1 MGLSFTDDQLRS
13 VSGEVMAIPALLLSL
28 ADQKAKAIQGKAD
41 TQAKD
46 NGNHAFF
53 DFFRSTIDLYHTEKK
68 HKDGVAKTSYLFQT
82 LDDGAAQ
89 RPGNLHYPTSPIWAQ
104 MKPKLIDSNN
114 GLPTSPFSPYEIA
127 QHPLITAK
135 ISELKTGFADGA
147 VDTQLTTAYVMGQD
161 IEVDDAG
168 IAVGNRIV
176 IDQGGV
182 SLLAT
187 VLAVKPPST
196 TGAADLELNVL
207 APPSGALP
215 LGARVR
221 NFHPGFTNNE
231 REGLSVPYAPEV
243 LAYWSSE
250 LFSLAGIWETT
261 LDGQMTPLNTIDAGG
276 AENTQRDAEKNSITT
291 AKSAID
297 TWQAA
302 PATGAG
308 VGRYG
313 NTALAPLEAQ
323 VAARTAAA
331 PARIT
336 EITTALGSVSQ
347 APNGDFSG
355 AGHYFSLFKWID
367 IRATKAGGTLFSFYN
382 FDLIVVFIDAKI
394 VTATNQKA
402 EYDSK
407 MVVKKLTEDPD
418 GTAFIKVDDPA
429 GLSISDAVKIV
440 DDSATPILSTT
451 IVGISGLTVELAAS
465 VSGFLVDQRAR
476 LVKLL

>member
-1 MGLSFTDDQLRS
+1 
-13 VSGEVMAIPALLLSL
+13 
-28 ADQKAKAIQGKAD
+28 
-41 TQAKD
+41 
-46 NGNHAFF
+46 
-53 DFFRSTIDLYHTEKK
+53 
-68 HKDGVAKTSYLFQT
+68 
-82 LDDGAAQ
+82 
-89 RPGNLHYPTSPIWAQ
+89 
-104 MKPKLIDSNN
+104 
-114 GLPTSPFSPYEIA
+114 
-127 QHPLITAK
+127 
-135 ISELKTGFADGA
+135 
-147 VDTQLTTAYVMGQD
+147 
-161 IEVDDAG
+161 
-168 IAVGNRIV
+168 
-176 IDQGGV
+176 
-182 SLLAT
+182 
-187 VLAVKPPST
+187 
-196 TGAADLELNVL
+196 
-207 APPSGALP
+207 
-215 LGARVR
+215 
-221 NFHPGFTNNE
+221 
-231 REGLSVPYAPEV
+231 
-243 LAYWSSE
+243 
-250 LFSLAGIWETT
+250 
-261 LDGQMTPLNTIDAGG
+261 MTPLNTIDAGG

-313 NTALAPLEAQ
+313 DTALAPLEAQ
-323 VAARTAAA
+323 VTARTAAA
-331 PARIT
+331 PARIA
-336 EITTALGSVSQ
+336 EITNALGSVTQ

-418 GTAFIKVDDPA
+418 GTAFIKVDDTA

-451 IVGISGLTVELAAS
+451 IVGISGLTIELAAP